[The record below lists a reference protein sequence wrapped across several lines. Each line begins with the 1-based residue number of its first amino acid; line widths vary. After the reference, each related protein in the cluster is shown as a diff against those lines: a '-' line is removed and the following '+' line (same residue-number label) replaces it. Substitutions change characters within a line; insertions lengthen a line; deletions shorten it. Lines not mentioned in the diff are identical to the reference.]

1 MNDSH
6 TGVNVPAVAG
16 SPEDRLDSWKKIA
29 SHLRRDVRT
38 VQRWEQS
45 EGMPV
50 HRHLH
55 HRGGSVYAFRSE
67 LNAWWQSRR
76 VRLESGDTGAHQEQA
91 ESSDRHA
98 AADTARLLTFQRLAL
113 IGLAAVLLAGS
124 FLWWALRSDYFWHDP
139 LANARFTRLPD
150 LGTEHSAAI
159 SRDGK
164 LVAIV
169 AERDGQNDAWISEG
183 NFDTYRNLTRGAL
196 QGLNLVNREIRS
208 LAFSVDGSVL
218 AVWTRRSD
226 GSQTTD
232 VSLLGIPTG
241 GGPPGPYAAG
251 AAEFDWSHD
260 GKRLVYHTTA
270 PGDPLL
276 IREPAA
282 ASQSADRR
290 VYVAPAGVHCH
301 FPLWSTDDSYI
312 YFVRGVPGGKWDIWR
327 IRPAGTGLEQITKQ
341 GVGMTYPVMIDART
355 LLYLATD
362 QSGGG
367 PWMYAVDVERRRPHR
382 VSSGLE
388 TYASL
393 AASADGSHLVA
404 TITNPHS
411 SLWRLSLADHSG
423 AEPGNLAL
431 LTANGAS
438 PRFGTDSILYVS
450 SASEQ
455 QGIWSLSGAAARKL
469 WANQQSRLVG
479 RPSLAPDGRRIAF
492 TVAERDQ
499 TRLYVMDADGTHARV
514 VSAGLELRG
523 GPVWSPDG
531 NSLVSA
537 VLREGE
543 PRLMRIP
550 LNGEPGAVLVA
561 EYSTDPTWSPD
572 GKFLIYFGADVGT
585 SFPVRAAAADG
596 RAYPLPSLMLPRGSR
611 VAFARDPQQIVVLRV
626 EPGHMT
632 LVQVDLASGA
642 ARVLREL
649 PPGFVA
655 RDFDISPA
663 GTQVVLDRV
672 EENADVALIERTP

>member
-1 MNDSH
+1 MKDSQ
-6 TGVNVPAVAG
+6 TGVDVPSIAG

-38 VQRWEQS
+38 VQRWERS

-55 HRGGSVYAFRSE
+55 HRGGSVYAFRLE
-67 LNAWWQSRR
+67 LNAWWESRR
-76 VRLESGDTGAHQEQA
+76 VRLESGDTDIHQELA
-91 ESSDRHA
+91 ESPEGRA
-98 AADTARLLTFQRLAL
+98 APDTTRGLTFQRLAL

-124 FLWWALRSDYFWHDP
+124 LVWWAARSDYFWHDP

-169 AERDGQNDAWISEG
+169 AERDGQNDAWVSDG

-196 QGLNLVNREIRS
+196 RGLNVVNREIRS
-208 LAFSVDGSVL
+208 LAFSVDGSLL
-218 AVWTRRSD
+218 AIWTRRSD

-232 VSLLGIPTG
+232 VSLLGIPTD
-241 GGPPGPYAAG
+241 GGPPRAYAAG

-282 ASQSADRR
+282 SSQSADRR

-312 YFVRGVPGGKWDIWR
+312 YFIRGVPGDKWDIWR
-327 IRPAGTGLEQITKQ
+327 IRPAGTGLEQITNQ

-411 SLWRLSLADHSG
+411 SLWRLTLADQSG
-423 AEPGNLAL
+423 AESGDLAL
-431 LTANGAS
+431 LAANGAS
-438 PRFGTDSILYVS
+438 PRFGNDSILYVS
-450 SASEQ
+450 SATEQ
-455 QGIWSLSGAAARKL
+455 QGIWSLSGAAAREL
-469 WANQQSRLVG
+469 WANRQSRLVG

-492 TVAERDQ
+492 SVAERDR
-499 TRLYVMDADGTHARV
+499 TLLYVMDADGGHPQV

-550 LNGEPGAVLVA
+550 LNGEPAGVLVA

-632 LVQVDLASGA
+632 LVQVDLATGA
-642 ARVLREL
+642 PRILSEL

-655 RDFDISPA
+655 RDFDISAA

-672 EENADVALIERTP
+672 EENSDVALVERTP